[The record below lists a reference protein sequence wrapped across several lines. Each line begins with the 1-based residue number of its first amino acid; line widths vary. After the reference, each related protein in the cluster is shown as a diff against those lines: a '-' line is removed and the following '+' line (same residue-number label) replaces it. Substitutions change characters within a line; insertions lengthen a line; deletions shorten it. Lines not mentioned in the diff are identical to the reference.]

1 MSAAHRTWAAVW
13 VLAMALALLA
23 VAVKSGALAAVD
35 RHIGVSMEGL
45 RTPGADAAAKAL
57 TFFGSSPW
65 TLAACAVMGGW
76 WVIKGRH
83 DTLLVF
89 LIAGAVGLALQA
101 LLRLWVGQWRPE
113 VAAAPVPMDLATR
126 YDLAGFTSGHGF
138 RSAFLYG
145 WWGRGLWQRRTGWAT
160 AGAAALGLLIVA
172 VGATRIYLGRH
183 WASDIVGAWL
193 VASLA
198 LSLARRLRR
207 RPLR

>member
-13 VLAMALALLA
+13 VLATALALLA
-23 VAVKSGALAAVD
+23 VAVKSGALVAVD
-35 RHIGVSMEGL
+35 RRIGMWVAGL
-45 RTPGADAAAKAL
+45 RTPGADAAARAL

-76 WVIKGRH
+76 WVAKGRH

-89 LIAGAVGLALQA
+89 LGAGAVGLALQA

-113 VAAAPVPMDLATR
+113 VAAVPASLDLATR

-145 WWGRGLWQRRTGWAT
+145 WWGCGLWQRRTWWAT
-160 AGAAALGLLIVA
+160 AVAVALGLLIIA

-183 WASDIVGAWL
+183 WASDVVGAWL
-193 VASLA
+193 LASLA

-207 RPLR
+207 DR